1 LAVAVDDQRRRG
13 AEALRHP
20 TFGSAY
26 RRRRVVLQFLALLL
40 LVFLTTLILKFLF
53 SFGKYNPNF
62 YEPKDIERENDA
74 SKKK

>member
-1 LAVAVDDQRRRG
+1 
-13 AEALRHP
+13 
-20 TFGSAY
+20 
-26 RRRRVVLQFLALLL
+26 VLQFLALLL